1 MGGWLKY
8 CRQTDMTRTENPP
21 HALRLVVIAPDLSV
35 EDADDDTALA
45 LIERSR
51 QLRIGLL
58 EGGFNLIAT
67 LPADTFLSER
77 LAQLQ
82 PDMIIVDAESDARD
96 CLEHVVMA
104 TRDERRPIVLFTN
117 DDDTSQVK
125 DAVAAGV
132 SAYIVAGLE
141 SARIRPILD
150 VAMARFE
157 HEQGLRL
164 ELANARD
171 ELRDRKT
178 IDRAK
183 AMLMQRQGLT
193 ETLAYDKLRKAA
205 MDKGLRMGEVAQR
218 LLDAA
223 DLLG

>member
-1 MGGWLKY
+1 
-8 CRQTDMTRTENPP
+8 MTRPLAP
-21 HALRLVVIAPDLSV
+21 ISSLRLVVIAPDLSV
-35 EDADDDTALA
+35 VDTDDEAALA

-67 LPADTFLSER
+67 LPADTFLAER

-96 CLEHVVMA
+96 SLEHVVMA
-104 TRDERRPIVLFTN
+104 TRDARRPIVLFTN
-117 DDDTSQVK
+117 DDDTSHVK

-141 SARIRPILD
+141 PTRIRPILD

-157 HEQGLRL
+157 HEQGLRR
-164 ELANARD
+164 ELADAKG
-171 ELRDRKT
+171 ELQDRKT

-183 AMLMQRQGLT
+183 AMLMQRQGLS
-193 ETLAYDKLRKAA
+193 EPIAYDKLRKAA

>member
-1 MGGWLKY
+1 MNMFT
-8 CRQTDMTRTENPP
+8 RQKPP
-21 HALRLVVIAPDLSV
+21 PSLRLVVIAPDLSGV
-35 EDADDDTALA
+35 DASDAAALA

-58 EGGFNLIAT
+58 ESGFNLIAT
-67 LPADTFLSER
+67 LPADTFLTER

-82 PDMIIVDAESDARD
+82 PDVIIVDAESDARD
-96 CLEHVVMA
+96 SLEHVVMA
-104 TRDERRPIVLFTN
+104 TRDARRPIVLFTN
-117 DDDTSQVK
+117 DDDTSHVK
-125 DAVAAGV
+125 DALAAGV

-141 SARIRPILD
+141 PTRIRPILD
-150 VAMARFE
+150 LAMARFE
-157 HEQGLRL
+157 HEQGLRR
-164 ELANARD
+164 ELADAKG
-171 ELRDRKT
+171 ELQDRKT

-183 AMLMQRQGLT
+183 AMLMQRQGLS
-193 ETLAYDKLRKAA
+193 EPLAYDKLRKAA

>member
-1 MGGWLKY
+1 MSHLL
-8 CRQTDMTRTENPP
+8 PP
-21 HALRLVVIAPDLSV
+21 PSSLRLVVIAPDLSMI
-35 EDADDDTALA
+35 DMDDDAALA

-67 LPADTFLSER
+67 LPADTFLAER

-96 CLEHVVMA
+96 SLEHVVMA
-104 TRDERRPIVLFTN
+104 TRDARRPIVLFTN
-117 DDDTSQVK
+117 DDDTSHVK

-141 SARIRPILD
+141 PTRIRPILD

-157 HEQGLRL
+157 HEQGLRQ
-164 ELANARD
+164 ELADAKG
-171 ELRDRKT
+171 ELQDRKT

-183 AMLMQRQGLT
+183 AMLMQRQGLS
-193 ETLAYDKLRKAA
+193 EALAYDKLRKAA

-223 DLLG
+223 DLLS

>member
-1 MGGWLKY
+1 
-8 CRQTDMTRTENPP
+8 MTHLLASPST
-21 HALRLVVIAPDLSV
+21 LRLVVIAPDLSAV
-35 EDADDDTALA
+35 DTDDEAALA
-45 LIERSR
+45 LIDRSR

-67 LPADTFLSER
+67 LPADTFLAER

-96 CLEHVVMA
+96 SLEHVVMA
-104 TRDERRPIVLFTN
+104 TRDARRPIVLFTN
-117 DDDTSQVK
+117 DDDTSHVK

-141 SARIRPILD
+141 PTRIRPILD

-157 HEQGLRL
+157 HEQGLRQ
-164 ELANARD
+164 ELADAKG
-171 ELRDRKT
+171 ELQDRKT

-183 AMLMQRQGLT
+183 AMLMQRQGLS
-193 ETLAYDKLRKAA
+193 EPLAYDKLRKAA

>member
-1 MGGWLKY
+1 MRMFTLQK
-8 CRQTDMTRTENPP
+8 PLSS
-21 HALRLVVIAPDLSV
+21 LRLVVIAPDLSV
-35 EDADDDTALA
+35 VDANDAAALA

-58 EGGFNLIAT
+58 EGGLNLIAT
-67 LPADTFLSER
+67 LPADTFLAER

-96 CLEHVVMA
+96 SLEHVVMA
-104 TRDERRPIVLFTN
+104 TRDARRPIVLFTN
-117 DDDTSQVK
+117 DDDTSHVK

-141 SARIRPILD
+141 PSRIRPILD

-157 HEQGLRL
+157 HEQGLRR
-164 ELANARD
+164 ELATAKG
-171 ELRDRKT
+171 ELQDQKT
-178 IDRAK
+178 IVRAK
-183 AMLMQRQGLT
+183 AMLMQRQGLS
-193 ETLAYDKLRKAA
+193 EPLAHEKLRKAA

>member
-1 MGGWLKY
+1 
-8 CRQTDMTRTENPP
+8 MTLPVVP
-21 HALRLVVIAPDLSV
+21 HSSLRLVVIAPDLSV
-35 EDADDDTALA
+35 VDTDDEAALA
-45 LIERSR
+45 LIDRSR

-67 LPADTFLSER
+67 LPADTFLAER

-96 CLEHVVMA
+96 SLEHVVMA
-104 TRDERRPIVLFTN
+104 TRDARRPIVLFTN
-117 DDDTSQVK
+117 DDDTSHVK

-141 SARIRPILD
+141 PTRIRPILD

-157 HEQGLRL
+157 HEQGLRR
-164 ELANARD
+164 ELADAKG
-171 ELRDRKT
+171 ELQDRKT
-178 IDRAK
+178 IARAK
-183 AMLMQRQGLT
+183 TMLMQRQGLS
-193 ETLAYDKLRKAA
+193 EPLAYDKLRKAA

>member
-1 MGGWLKY
+1 MVE
-8 CRQTDMTRTENPP
+8 TDDE
-21 HALRLVVIAPDLSV
+21 A
-35 EDADDDTALA
+35 ALA

-67 LPADTFLSER
+67 LPADTFLAER

-82 PDMIIVDAESDARD
+82 PDMIIVDAESDARES
-96 CLEHVVMA
+96 LEHVVMA
-104 TRDERRPIVLFTN
+104 TRDARRPIVLFTN
-117 DDDTSQVK
+117 DDDTSHVK

-141 SARIRPILD
+141 PTRIRPILD

-157 HEQGLRL
+157 HEQDLRQ
-164 ELANARD
+164 ELAEAKG
-171 ELRDRKT
+171 ELQDRKT
-178 IDRAK
+178 IARAK
-183 AMLMQRQGLT
+183 TMLMQRQGLS
-193 ETLAYDKLRKAA
+193 EPLAYDKLRKAA